1 MDFTD
6 YILLR
11 EGWNE
16 KLVYEQAI
24 SRKMTMII
32 ASSMV
37 GGKNVKPE
45 KLWPLPGDKKGLKM
59 VKYGG
64 VEMTERMAMKLERNK
79 KKRNG

>member
-1 MDFTD
+1 MEIPD
-6 YILLR
+6 YFILR
-11 EGWNE
+11 EGWND
-16 KLVYEQAI
+16 KLIYEQAI

-32 ASSMV
+32 ASAMV

-45 KLWPLPGDKKGLKM
+45 KLWPLPGDKANIKM

-64 VEMTERMAMKLERNK
+64 IEMTERMAMKLERNK